1 MKNYSFQR
9 AENKIP
15 DSTRIK
21 PSSAVSIKMSLFTE
35 LTSIGLN
42 TLFDALMPNKI
53 NGNITGKLKT
63 GAKNPAW
70 FAFEAI
76 APMNV
81 NIVEIPPVTRINI
94 FMYAKIWITG
104 MPIKNPNR
112 SKLMSVSTIIVIQ
125 P

>member
-1 MKNYSFQR
+1 M
-9 AENKIP
+9 P

-42 TLFDALMPNKI
+42 TLFEALIPNKI

-76 APMNV
+76 APINV
-81 NIVEIPPVTRINI
+81 NIVDIPPVTRINI
-94 FMYAKIWITG
+94 FMYANIWITG
-104 MPIKNPNR
+104 IPIKNPNKT
-112 SKLMSVSTIIVIQ
+112 KLIRVSMIIVIQ